1 MGEGVIWLIVG
12 ILVLIGGALA
22 FFRRA
27 AAFNPA
33 NLGVLLVWLVLVVF
47 IITYAEQHDDPWELY
62 VSNTAMTAAA
72 AIAGFLAAQ
81 LVTKEKFQS
90 LNKRL
95 DDHISADSKVF
106 DQFEKRIFEK
116 LDSMN
121 ANMAA
126 LGSRKES

>member
-1 MGEGVIWLIVG
+1 
-12 ILVLIGGALA
+12 
-22 FFRRA
+22 
-27 AAFNPA
+27 
-33 NLGVLLVWLVLVVF
+33 
-47 IITYAEQHDDPWELY
+47 
-62 VSNTAMTAAA
+62 MTAAA